1 MSFGNNKKKE
11 PTMRMNRLLSLTLT
25 GCLVFCVSC
34 SVTYE
39 SKKTTLIEKG
49 ATEMNTRMNR
59 NRLNIGTYFLR
70 PYACSEAHV
79 KDLADCG
86 IDFVV

>member
-1 MSFGNNKKKE
+1 
-11 PTMRMNRLLSLTLT
+11 
-25 GCLVFCVSC
+25 
-34 SVTYE
+34 
-39 SKKTTLIEKG
+39 
-49 ATEMNTRMNR
+49 MNTRMNR